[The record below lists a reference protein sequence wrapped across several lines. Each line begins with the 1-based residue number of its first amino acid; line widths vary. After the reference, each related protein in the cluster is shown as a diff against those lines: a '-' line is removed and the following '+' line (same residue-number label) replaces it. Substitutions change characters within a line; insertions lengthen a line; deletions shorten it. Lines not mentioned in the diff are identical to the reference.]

1 MSYDFE
7 LENCESIV
15 HPTHGH
21 GGKGLILSIDGHRL
35 RAALSPT
42 RNTGEFILDVDG
54 LREPV
59 FAARDGDIH
68 FIHFRGRTHRV
79 EAINSL
85 ERAQREAA
93 PGGGA
98 ELLRAPM
105 PGVVVEVVVE
115 PGAEVESGQ
124 LLMTIESMKLQTPIV
139 APHAARVAELFV
151 MPGASFEQGAS
162 LVRLEA
168 NCDEDDEDEEEE
180 GEESR

>member
-1 MSYDFE
+1 MGYDFE

-15 HPTHGH
+15 HPTQGH
-21 GGKGLILSIDGHRL
+21 GGEGLMLTIDGHRL
-35 RAALSPT
+35 RATLSPT
-42 RNTGEFILDVDG
+42 RNTGEFILDVNG

-79 EAINSL
+79 EAINAL
-85 ERAQREAA
+85 ERAQRDAA
-93 PGGGA
+93 PSGGE

-139 APHAARVAELFV
+139 APHAARVAELFFQ
-151 MPGASFEQGAS
+151 PGASFEQGAR

-168 NCDEDDEDEEEE
+168 HDQQEE